1 MLFSQQN
8 KSRTNSSLD
17 RIATSGEVTREDRES
32 RTQKL
37 REGLG
42 YFIASYP
49 GWLRRKTPPP
59 PHKNPYCFLG
69 NES

>member
-17 RIATSGEVTREDRES
+17 RIATSGEVTGEDGES

-37 REGLG
+37 GEGLG
-42 YFIASYP
+42 CFIASYP
-49 GWLRRKTPPP
+49 GWLRSKTP